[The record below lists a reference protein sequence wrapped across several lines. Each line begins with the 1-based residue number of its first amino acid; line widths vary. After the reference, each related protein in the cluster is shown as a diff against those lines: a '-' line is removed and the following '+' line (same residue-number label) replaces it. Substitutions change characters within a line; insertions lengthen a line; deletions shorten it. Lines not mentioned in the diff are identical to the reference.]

1 MLALAA
7 GLLTGFFL
15 SATAAASAATA
26 PVRLQGRD
34 YVRLDDWARQHQFKV
49 TRTPNS
55 REVLAVRAGDR
66 LTLTTDGRRIEFNG
80 VGLWLSHTVLLTNQ
94 QVMIAQL
101 DARGVLTTLA
111 NPPQRPPGQRIRT
124 ICIDPGHGGKEPGH
138 LSSNR
143 LEKTYTL
150 LLAQEVRRMLQDA
163 GLKVVLTR
171 HSDTTVELMERTA
184 IARKADADLFVSL
197 HYNAAAASS
206 TTATGIEVYAMTP
219 VGARS
224 TNASNDAGPLG
235 AFSGN
240 RFDTDNLLL
249 AYQVQRA
256 LTRSLPKAADRGV
269 RRARFM
275 VLRLAEMPAILIEAG
290 FMSHQTDGRWI
301 YSQNGRRQTARAIAD
316 GILAY
321 QRTVER
327 GTSSTSSSKSTTPS
341 SARK

>member
-1 MLALAA
+1 MLAIAA

-15 SATAAASAATA
+15 PATATAASPT
-26 PVRLQGRD
+26 VSIQGRD
-34 YVRLDDWARQHQFKV
+34 YVRLEDWARQNHFKV
-49 TRTPNS
+49 TRTPQS
-55 REVLAVRAGDR
+55 REVVAVRAGDR

-94 QVMIAQL
+94 QVMVAHL
-101 DARGVLTTLA
+101 DIRSVLNTLA
-111 NPPQRPPGQRIRT
+111 NPPQRPPGQRIKT

-138 LSSNR
+138 KSSSR

-150 LLAQEVRRMLQDA
+150 LLAQEVRRLLQDA

-171 HSDTTVELMERTA
+171 HSDITVDLVERTA
-184 IARKADADLFVSL
+184 IARKADADLFISL

-224 TNASNDAGPLG
+224 TNASNDAGPVG
-235 AFSGN
+235 SFSGN
-240 RFDTDNLLL
+240 RFDADNLLL
-249 AYQVQRA
+249 AFHVQRA
-256 LTRSLPKAADRGV
+256 LTRSLPNAADRGV

-290 FMSHQTDGRWI
+290 FMSHPTDGRWI

-341 SARK
+341 SAKK